1 MTSRTI
7 IRIGGTAYSGSTLLD
22 LMLSSADKAFSCGE
36 VFAVFRPFRMH
47 HFSPDCTCRD
57 RNCPIWAPV
66 IASGEKRLWQSLS
79 GLMPDVQFFID
90 SSKDLVWLKDSIE
103 RQSDEFRYVD
113 LLIWKSPAE
122 YAFSR
127 MKRGKLRGWKK
138 SYIRYHERYFA
149 IVKNWR
155 TVRYSDLAMNPNEK
169 LKFICRAATIP
180 FREGLDKYWEKQ
192 HHSLFGSLSAR
203 LHLYDKQSVSFEDI
217 AQSRAKYKPQIEN
230 GNDLEITK
238 HKSIYYDQNVMS
250 KLPALIQKEINTDSQ
265 LEQIAKLLEAKEVD
279 NPATEAHQPYLVRGT
294 ATPLWYQTNSLKR
307 NLKYSYC
314 RVLMAFG
321 YK

>member
-1 MTSRTI
+1 
-7 IRIGGTAYSGSTLLD
+7 
-22 LMLSSADKAFSCGE
+22 
-36 VFAVFRPFRMH
+36 
-47 HFSPDCTCRD
+47 
-57 RNCPIWAPV
+57 V

-79 GLMPDVQFFID
+79 GLMPEIQFFID
-90 SSKDLVWLKDSIE
+90 SSKDLFWLKDSIE
-103 RQSDEFRYVD
+103 RQSDEFCYVD

-138 SYIRYHERYFA
+138 SYIRYHERYFS

-155 TVRYSDLAMNPNEK
+155 AIRYSELAMNPHEK
-169 LKFICRAATIP
+169 LKTICRAANIP
-180 FREGLDKYWEKQ
+180 FHEGLDKYWKKQ

-203 LHLYDKQSVSFEDI
+203 LHLYDKQSESFEDI
-217 AQSRAKYKPQIEN
+217 AQSRSKYKPKIEN

-265 LEQIAKLLEAKEVD
+265 LEQIAKFLKAKEVD
-279 NPATEAHQPYLVRGT
+279 NPATEAPQPYIVRGT
-294 ATPLWYQTNSLKR
+294 ATPFWHRTNTLKR
-307 NLKYSYC
+307 NLKYCFC
-314 RVLMAFG
+314 RFLVAFG